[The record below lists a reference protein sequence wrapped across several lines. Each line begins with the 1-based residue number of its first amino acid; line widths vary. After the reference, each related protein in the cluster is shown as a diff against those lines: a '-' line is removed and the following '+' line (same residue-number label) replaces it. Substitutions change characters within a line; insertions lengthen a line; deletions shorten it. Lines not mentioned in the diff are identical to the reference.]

1 LPAERLDMS
10 EKLPTVRPD
19 AALKV
24 LLDLQ
29 KKSKANRNTG
39 QQREVFSAYFSAINQ
54 QFFDKLARM
63 ESV

>member
-29 KKSKANRNTG
+29 KKKQSQPKYWPTTG
-39 QQREVFSAYFSAINQ
+39 
-54 QFFDKLARM
+54 
-63 ESV
+63 SVLGLFLGHQPTIF